1 MSSHDE
7 VCSIALAEFATAGYS
22 ATPLARIAEL
32 AGLSKSSVLYHYASK
47 EALLEAAIGPA
58 IDELSAILD
67 SVSHAVVEAPTRA
80 SAPEGGGGLT
90 EENRE
95 RFIIAFVDFLLA
107 HTHEVNLFIN
117 QGPSLVDVPVAD
129 RANALVHRLGAYF
142 IASADSTESRMRF
155 GIALGGAAYTLVTQ
169 QTFRFTPNSPI
180 GEIRAALITI
190 VTELLAPIPLR
201 PSPLRPSPRQPRT

>member
-7 VCSIALAEFATAGYS
+7 VRFIALAEFATAGYS

-129 RANALVHRLGAYF
+129 RANALVYRLGAYF

-190 VTELLAPIPLR
+190 VTELLAPIPLH
-201 PSPLRPSPRQPRT
+201 PSPLRPPT